1 MTQTIIIG
9 AGIAGLAAAW
19 RLSARGVGPIVVLER
34 ESLAFSHSSA
44 RNAAIFRSL
53 EERRSTVRLVR
64 RSKELLTEL
73 SPEQHLVRRTGL
85 CLTATSP
92 SSLERSQRVAVELN
106 VEHEALSGAALV
118 ERCPALEQGRARFGL
133 WLPDGGVL
141 DVHQL
146 SELLRRELRRAGV
159 QVRLSAEVRRLTA
172 SAQKVTGAELS
183 TGEHVP
189 AEQVVIGAGAWA
201 AQLGTSVGAPLPL
214 TPHRRHLA
222 LLLPT
227 TERRLSASHPIVWNV
242 ETGVYFRPESGGILA
257 CPGDHE
263 PTSAGLPLVSETILS
278 SLARDLPRESSWFE
292 SYAVARPW
300 ACLRTMTDTHETVL
314 GPDPRV
320 AGLYWLAGLGGHGMS
335 AGLGAADYLAS
346 TMLGQSLP
354 AWASSM
360 AVAAHLDGAR
370 AEHATG
376 ATESP

>member
-9 AGIAGLAAAW
+9 AGIAGLATAW
-19 RLSARGVGPIVVLER
+19 RLSARGAGPIIVMER

-53 EERRSTVRLVR
+53 EERASTVRLVR
-64 RSKELLTEL
+64 RSKELLREL
-73 SPEQHLVRRTGL
+73 SPELPLVRRTGL
-85 CLTATSP
+85 CLTATDP
-92 SSLERSQRVAVELN
+92 SGLDRSKRVANELN

-118 ERCPALEQGRARFGL
+118 ERCPALERGRARFGL

-159 QVRLSAEVRRLTA
+159 EVRLSAEVRKLSASQGKLTG
-172 SAQKVTGAELS
+172 VELS
-183 TGEHVP
+183 SGEHVP
-189 AEQVVIGAGAWA
+189 AARVVLGAGAWA
-201 AQLGTSVGAPLPL
+201 SQLGQTVDAPLPL

-227 TERRLSASHPIVWNV
+227 TEQRLPVSHPVVWNV
-242 ETGVYFRPESGGILA
+242 ETGLYFRPESGGVLA

-263 PTSAGLPLVSETILS
+263 PSSAGLPLVSETVLS
-278 SLARDLPRESSWFE
+278 GLARDLPLESALFE

-300 ACLRTMTDTHETVL
+300 ACLRTMSDTHETVL
-314 GPDPRV
+314 GADSRV
-320 AGLYWLAGLGGHGMS
+320 FGLYWLAGLGGHGMS

-346 TMLGQSLP
+346 AMLGEPLP
-354 AWASSM
+354 DWASSM
-360 AVAAHLDGAR
+360 TVGAHLALASTDHVAGVM
-370 AEHATG
+370 
-376 ATESP
+376 ESL